1 MGGVPGGVRARST
14 ARRRVVSAAR
24 PPAVSPWER
33 RVAWLAV
40 GAIVLRLILFLG
52 RGDYVAFDEGWYL
65 LLGRSLMHGDG
76 YSLIGIP
83 HVTLSP
89 LFPAL
94 AGLVGTLIGDWVWG
108 GRLVA
113 AVASGLIVFPVWAIA
128 ARLAA
133 PRIAFGAA
141 ALAAALPS
149 LAPFVAAYWVGAD
162 LWVGAEPL
170 WHLFLY
176 AALASWLRAVDEAR
190 PSSGGWAG
198 LLLGLGF
205 LARPEAVIAITGL
218 ALFATAGAI
227 RARSRRR
234 AWTVVTLLG
243 GFVLVATPY
252 WVHLR
257 TVTGEWRLSGRG
269 VRVADV
275 FRGAASRA
283 GAVSG
288 STTLIEE
295 ALTGDETAYTARLY
309 ALDPSG
315 VRMGSDYWGVY
326 PSSAD
331 SVRVPPAPAAAAAPA
346 LDATTPISPERA
358 AGPAIS
364 RAGRYISALTQVV
377 PGLLWPILLI
387 GLVWGGSPAS
397 RRRDWILVGVVSATS
412 LLIARFVAVDAR
424 TQLFVAP
431 LAMVYVSLGIARLG
445 DWGGRVRQLRAHVVS
460 GVLLTG
466 CFVAMAW
473 VHGTRLILSLT
484 VGSPHHTV
492 GAQNRH
498 VASLLRRRGEDT
510 LGPIASGHPA
520 IALFADRDW
529 RPLPEST
536 LPGIVR
542 YASAAGATT
551 VVLSSYYLPFKGQE
565 FLGARYLIIDLP
577 RAAPLPEAWSL
588 TMTRRDSLVSTALV
602 RPSR

>member
-1 MGGVPGGVRARST
+1 M
-14 ARRRVVSAAR
+14 SASR
-24 PPAVSPWER
+24 PPAVSPWSR

-40 GAIVLRLILFLG
+40 GAIVFRLILFLG

-94 AGLVGTLIGDWVWG
+94 AGLVGALLGDWVWG

-113 AVASGLIVFPVWAIA
+113 AIASGLIVLPVWAIA
-128 ARLAA
+128 SRLAA
-133 PRIAFGAA
+133 PRIAFAA
-141 ALAAALPS
+141 AVLAASLPS

-170 WHLFLY
+170 WHLLFY
-176 AALASWLRAVDEAR
+176 AAVACWLRAVDEDR

-205 LARPEAVIAITGL
+205 LARPEAVIAVSWL
-218 ALFATAGAI
+218 ALLAAVDAL
-227 RARSRRR
+227 RARRPRR
-234 AWTVVTLLG
+234 AWTVAALVV

-257 TVTGEWRLSGRG
+257 VVTGEWRLSGRG
-269 VRVADV
+269 VRVAELLH
-275 FRGAASRA
+275 GAATRDA
-283 GAVSG
+283 AVSG
-288 STTLIEE
+288 STALIEE
-295 ALTGDETAYTARLY
+295 ALAGDEASYTRRLY
-309 ALDPSG
+309 ALHPSG

-326 PSSAD
+326 PSAGAPSPVAPPTIAAGGP
-331 SVRVPPAPAAAAAPA
+331 REAPPPAP
-346 LDATTPISPERA
+346 SV
-358 AGPAIS
+358 S
-364 RAGRYISALTQVV
+364 RARRYVQALAQVV
-377 PGLLWPILLI
+377 PWMLWPLLLI
-387 GLVWGGSPAS
+387 GLWPGAYPA
-397 RRRDWILVGVVSATS
+397 RDRSAWILVGVVAATS

-424 TQLFVAP
+424 TQLIVAP
-431 LAMVYVSLGIARLG
+431 LAMVYVSLGIARVAT
-445 DWGGRVRQLRAHVVS
+445 WGGRLRQVRASVLS
-460 GVLLTG
+460 GLLLAS
-466 CFVAMAW
+466 CLIAMGW
-473 VHGTRLILSLT
+473 VHATRLTLSLT

-492 GAQNRH
+492 GAQNRQ
-498 VASLLRRRGEDT
+498 VAALLRRRGDGA
-510 LGPIASGHPA
+510 LGPVASGHPA

-529 RPLPEST
+529 RPVPQAALPD
-536 LPGIVR
+536 IVR

-565 FLGARYLIIDLP
+565 FLGARYLLIDLP
-577 RAAPLPEAWSL
+577 RAPLPAAWSL
-588 TMTRRDSLVSTALV
+588 TMTRRDSLVSTGQV